1 MRLGVWLAFQ
11 STKQARAMLNLA
23 GFGPWNQGLGCV
35 GYAFTRTHKTLIF
48 AHTGFINRTGYF
60 NQLLQPAG

>member
-1 MRLGVWLAFQ
+1 
-11 STKQARAMLNLA
+11 MLNLA
-23 GFGPWNQGLGCV
+23 GFGPWSQGLGCV

>member
-1 MRLGVWLAFQ
+1 
-11 STKQARAMLNLA
+11 MLNLA
-23 GFGPWNQGLGCV
+23 GFGPWSQGLGLRFHPHSQD
-35 GYAFTRTHKTLIF
+35 AKTLIF

>member
-23 GFGPWNQGLGCV
+23 GFGPWNQGLGLRF
-35 GYAFTRTHKTLIF
+35 YPPTHARTQ
-48 AHTGFINRTGYF
+48 R
-60 NQLLQPAG
+60 